1 MVVLLFTEIQG
12 GSKTKQAAP
21 TRKALLQEEKPKA
34 ARRCEG
40 KFVAERLGVIKILK
54 NVEAPAVPAL

>member
-21 TRKALLQEEKPKA
+21 TGEAAPGEETPKA

-40 KFVAERLGVIKILK
+40 GTGDGEAGVIKK
-54 NVEAPAVPAL
+54 